1 MIIRTAVANNFN
13 FSAAE
18 LAQLK
23 TFERSDRRIFVN
35 CNAFT
40 PITADRPSFVT
51 LNPYLAPV
59 ELKGDISAV
68 KALRVKIWLRDG
80 SMASDAI
87 DALALARDY
96 GIPVLLTLQRFS
108 SKAETDKYTLTREG
122 YIFDAGY
129 YRPDKTAQRLLI
141 NTARK
146 IVPGAYVCDEAGT
159 GCPTCGNCARLSFGV
174 DEDVASLNL
183 STSGQCKYNCPSCFA
198 KRNAARAGG
207 KIAFDR
213 VTQNRKQQGKTIHV

>member
-1 MIIRTAVANNFN
+1 MIIRTAVSNNFN

-18 LAQLK
+18 LEQLK
-23 TFERSDRRIFVN
+23 TFDRPDRKVFVN
-35 CNAFT
+35 SNAFT
-40 PITADRPSFVT
+40 RITADRPSFVT
-51 LNPYLAPV
+51 LNPYLEPV
-59 ELKGDISAV
+59 KLKGDTSAV
-68 KALRVKIWLRDG
+68 KALRVKVWLRDG

-87 DALALARDY
+87 DALAMARDY

-108 SKAETDKYTLTREG
+108 SKAEADRYTLTREG
-122 YIFDAGY
+122 YVFDAGY
-129 YRPDKTAQRLLI
+129 YRPDKAAQKLLI
-141 NTARK
+141 DTARK
-146 IVPGAYVCDEAGT
+146 IAPGAYVCDEAGT

-183 STSGQCKYNCPSCFA
+183 SASGQCKYNCPSCFA

-213 VTQNRKQQGKTIHV
+213 VLKNRKQKGETKHI